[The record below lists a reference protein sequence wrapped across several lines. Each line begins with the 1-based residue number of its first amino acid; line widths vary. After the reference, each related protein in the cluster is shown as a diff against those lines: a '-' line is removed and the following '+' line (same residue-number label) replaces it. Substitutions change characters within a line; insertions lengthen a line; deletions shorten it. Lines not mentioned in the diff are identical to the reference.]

1 MGNWYYPEFKIG
13 VNCFITAFKEKFE
26 NEYYFKGESH
36 NFWELVYVTEGTL
49 LVSEDSRVYELS
61 EGDIIFHKPMEFHKI
76 WVEKN
81 NTARAIIMS
90 FESDDE
96 NVLELSHGV
105 YKLDA
110 ERQTNLEE
118 IFHMLDENFSLN
130 FYVRRKENPDVVA
143 EKLTFMQFEM
153 FLLSL
158 LSSQNNKRS
167 RQYNVSAMNYKM
179 IIDTMNENL
188 SKNLSIDELAA
199 LCNLSVSN
207 LKKIFSKY
215 AGSGV
220 MKHFNRLKIKRAMR
234 LLRIGLSVAE
244 ISYQLGFS
252 SQNYFAV
259 VFRRETGMLP
269 SEFRRNE
276 NSSAKIVHEH
286 KKEKEQP

>member
-1 MGNWYYPEFKIG
+1 MGKWYYPEFKFG
-13 VNCFITAFKEKFE
+13 VKCFITAFKTKLE
-26 NEYYFKGESH
+26 NSYYFNGEMH
-36 NFWELVYVTEGTL
+36 NFWELVYVTEGSL
-49 LVSEDSRVYELS
+49 FVSEDSRVYELS

-76 WVEKN
+76 WVEKDQ
-81 NTARAIIMS
+81 TARAIIMS

-96 NVLELSHGV
+96 NVMELSHGV

-110 ERQTNLEE
+110 ERKSAFEE
-118 IFHMLDENFSLN
+118 VYQMLDESFNLN
-130 FYVRRKENPDVVA
+130 FYVRRKDKPDMVA
-143 EKLTFMQFEM
+143 EKLTFMHFEI

-158 LSSQNNKRS
+158 LSSRHTKRG

-188 SKNLSIDELAA
+188 SKNLSIEELAA

-207 LKKIFSKY
+207 LKKIFAKY
-215 AGSGV
+215 AGGGV
-220 MKHFNRLKIKRAMR
+220 MKHFNRLKVKRAMR
-234 LLRIGLSVAE
+234 LLRIGLSVSE

-269 SEFRRNE
+269 SEFRHSENNE
-276 NSSAKIVHEH
+276 AKMVSEY
-286 KKEKEQP
+286 KKEDK

>member
-1 MGNWYYPEFKIG
+1 MGKWYYPDFKCS
-13 VNCFITAFKEKFE
+13 VKCFITAFKSKFE
-26 NEYYFKGESH
+26 NSYYFNGEMH
-36 NFWELVYVTEGTL
+36 NFWEIVYVAEGSL
-49 LVSEDSRVYELS
+49 FVSEDSRVYELS

-76 WVEKN
+76 WVEKDQN
-81 NTARAIIMS
+81 ARVIIMS

-96 NVLELSHGV
+96 YVLELSHGV

-110 ERQTNLEE
+110 ERKSAFEE
-118 IFHMLDENFSLN
+118 VYQMLDDSFNLN
-130 FYVRRKENPDVVA
+130 FYVKRKEKPDLVA
-143 EKLTFMQFEM
+143 EKLTFMHFEI

-158 LSSQNNKRS
+158 LSSHNTKRG

-188 SKNLSIDELAA
+188 SKNLSIEELAA

-207 LKKIFSKY
+207 LKKIFAKY
-215 AGSGV
+215 AGGGV

-234 LLRIGLSVAE
+234 LLRIGLSVSE

-269 SEFRRNE
+269 SEFRHSDNSETTISDNYYNE
-276 NSSAKIVHEH
+276 DK
-286 KKEKEQP
+286 

>member
-1 MGNWYYPEFKIG
+1 MQKWYYPEFKCS
-13 VNCFITAFKEKFE
+13 VKCFITAFKEKFE
-26 NEYYFKGESH
+26 NSYYFTGEMH
-36 NFWELVYVTEGTL
+36 NFWEIVYVAEGSL
-49 LVSEDSRVYELS
+49 FVSEDSKVYELN
-61 EGDIIFHKPMEFHKI
+61 EGDIIFHKPMKFHKI
-76 WVEKN
+76 WVEKDQE
-81 NTARAIIMS
+81 ARAIIMS

-96 NVLELSHGV
+96 YILELSHGV

-110 ERQTNLEE
+110 ERKSEFEE
-118 IFHMLDENFSLN
+118 IYQMLDDSFNLN
-130 FYVRRKENPDVVA
+130 FYVKRKENPDLIA
-143 EKLTFMQFEM
+143 EKLTFMHFEI

-158 LSSQNNKRS
+158 LSSRNTKS
-167 RQYNVSAMNYKM
+167 GRQYNVSAMNYKM

-188 SKNLSIDELAA
+188 SKNLSIEELAA

-207 LKKIFSKY
+207 LKKIFAKY
-215 AGSGV
+215 AGGGV

-269 SEFRRNE
+269 SEFRHSDNPEATISDNYFKE
-276 NSSAKIVHEH
+276 N
-286 KKEKEQP
+286 

>member
-1 MGNWYYPEFKIG
+1 MGKWYYPEFKSGIK
-13 VNCFITAFKEKFE
+13 CFITAFKEKLE
-26 NEYYFKGESH
+26 NGYCFNGEMH
-36 NFWELVYVTEGTL
+36 NFWELVYVTEGSVF
-49 LVSEDSRVYELS
+49 VSEDSRVYELS

-76 WVEKN
+76 WVEKDQN
-81 NTARAIIMS
+81 ARAIIMS

-96 NVLELSHGV
+96 NVKELSHGV

-110 ERQTNLEE
+110 ERQNAFEE
-118 IFHMLDENFSLN
+118 VFQMLDENFRLN
-130 FYVRRKENPDVVA
+130 FYVRRKEEPDTVA
-143 EKLTFMQFEM
+143 EKLTFMHFEI

-158 LSSQNNKRS
+158 LSSQNSKRG

-188 SKNLSIDELAA
+188 SKNLSIDELAV

-207 LKKIFSKY
+207 LKKIFAKY
-215 AGSGV
+215 AGGGV

-244 ISYQLGFS
+244 ISDQLGFS

-269 SEFRRNE
+269 SEFRRSE
-276 NSSAKIVHEH
+276 NSEAKIKNDYIE
-286 KKEKEQP
+286 E